1 MVTTQVKWHQVPAWH
16 TQKVSANSFCSREA
30 LQWNTFT
37 LQSMWELGVQPDDFA
52 ITDYINTSRQ
62 QEMLLFKCK
71 FPVQHKQYCWQHPLD
86 LLNLPEFS
94 QRFFNHSPFL
104 PHELLFPSTL
114 RFVEA
119 FKSCRLR
126 LATRC
131 WVSHPT
137 FVGQHLGGPFVDI
150 ENVGE
155 GPWPRTAPTT
165 IVVNG
170 VVGHPINKWPYGWAT
185 GFFFGHGMSPK
196 WSFYCRKLYN
206 GG

>member
-16 TQKVSANSFCSREA
+16 TQKVSANSFCSRET

-37 LQSMWELGVQPDDFA
+37 LQSMWELRVQPDNFA
-52 ITDYINTSRQ
+52 YINTSRQ

-71 FPVQHKQYCWQHPLD
+71 FPVQHKQYCWQNPLD

-94 QRFFNHSPFL
+94 QCFFNHSPFL
-104 PHELLFPSTL
+104 PNELLFPSTL

-150 ENVGE
+150 ENVGG

-165 IVVNG
+165 MVVNG
-170 VVGHPINKWPYGWAT
+170 VWGIRLINGPMDGQL
-185 GFFFGHGMSPK
+185 GFFSHGMSPK
-196 WSFYCRKLYN
+196 WSFYCRKFMGWIIL
-206 GG
+206 